1 MPDNQEADRELV
13 QQMLSREWDELT
25 VAVHIR
31 QFDPRFRVPGRLA
44 DGSPRSQYRMR
55 RYVGLIGKTLHLVV
69 VLAAE
74 LLSSATG
81 LGGPSFTTFSGQ
93 VRGPEGSAAVQFAQ
107 AVHGGEF
114 WLAISAS
121 RLAAVKTGS
130 SPPVIVMW
138 SGIGSMCPQLDRDA
152 KALRW
157 PDGSSV
163 SFILDTSERQ
173 RLLATV

>member
-81 LGGPSFTTFSGQ
+81 LGAPRSPRSAGRYEVPRVRRRSSSRRRFTAANSGWRYPR
-93 VRGPEGSAAVQFAQ
+93 RG
-107 AVHGGEF
+107 
-114 WLAISAS
+114 WL
-121 RLAAVKTGS
+121 
-130 SPPVIVMW
+130 P
-138 SGIGSMCPQLDRDA
+138 
-152 KALRW
+152 
-157 PDGSSV
+157 
-163 SFILDTSERQ
+163 
-173 RLLATV
+173 